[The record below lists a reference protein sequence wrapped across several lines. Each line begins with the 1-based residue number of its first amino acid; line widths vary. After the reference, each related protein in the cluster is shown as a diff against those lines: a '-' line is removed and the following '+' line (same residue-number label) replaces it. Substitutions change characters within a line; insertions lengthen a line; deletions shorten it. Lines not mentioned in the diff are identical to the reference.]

1 MKKQIFKG
9 FYRITLLSAMLSLL
23 FNACQKGTDSL
34 DNDVKSSKK
43 EIVYKELTQDE
54 IKLRSKLE
62 RRAMI
67 TLEVMKDKNI
77 QQLYV
82 DAISK
87 ITKANYR
94 NEEAIPFS
102 ELFNKNGLFPELSN
116 KFSKRFLEVYYSH
129 EYYNSANFPKPDNTF
144 NGNNDLKTRGGDD
157 FLSFSDGSQVYFPY
171 SEFYSGNSY
180 SPTVSYA
187 PLTNDYENGGVIYKN
202 GNYNAVTVNDGYAK
216 GIPTYIVN
224 IDDRGVSEPF
234 SIRAGQGGSVGQV
247 GHFPGTPQSTE
258 DPVTG
263 CNTTGTAINTGY
275 FTATDNF
282 DGVFSGGSEFRFTR
296 STKELKVE
304 NGKITQI
311 DGIIP
316 SKDIIQIDVTRSKIG
331 WMEHWEEKGNIHQ
344 DEAVPVGTIW
354 EQTWEPNEL
363 SIPFCLFEEDNMSG
377 SHKFDVEGRLRLDS
391 LIQYDKTKIPI
402 DINLGFNIHYK
413 ADYNI
418 GTDDVIHQSAFERS
432 TFMRLNTVANPVL
445 KPGKYG
451 CFRRWGLGSKCA
463 ITLIQE

>member
-9 FYRITLLSAMLSLL
+9 FYRITLLSAMFSLL
-23 FNACQKGTDSL
+23 FNSCQKGADSL

-102 ELFNKNGLFPELSN
+102 ELFNKNGVFPELSN

-157 FLSFSDGSQVYFPY
+157 FLNFSDGSQVYFPY
-171 SEFYSGNSY
+171 SELFSGNSY
-180 SPTVSYA
+180 SPTVSSA
-187 PLTNDYENGGVIYKN
+187 PINNVHQNGGVIYNN
-202 GNYNAVTVNDGYAK
+202 GSYKSVTVNDDYAE
-216 GIPTYIVN
+216 GLPTYLVN
-224 IDDRGVSEPF
+224 VGDRGGSGRPF
-234 SIRAGQGGSVGQV
+234 SLSPDFGGW
-247 GHFPGTPQSTE
+247 STE
-258 DPVTG
+258 DPVV
-263 CNTTGTAINTGY
+263 CNTTGTAVTTGF
-275 FTATDNF
+275 FTATDHF
-282 DGVFSGGSEFRFTR
+282 DGLFEGGSEFRFTR
-296 STKELKVE
+296 SKTELTVV

-316 SKDIIQIDVTRSKIG
+316 RTDIIPIDVTRSRIH
-331 WMEHWEEKGNIHQ
+331 WMDHWDGKGNLHQ
-344 DEAVPVGTIW
+344 DEAVPVGTVW

-377 SHKFDVEGRLRLDS
+377 NHKFDVEGRIKLDS
-391 LIQYDKTKIPI
+391 LIQFDKTKIPI
-402 DINLGFNIHYK
+402 DINLGFNLHYK

-418 GTDDVIHQSAFERS
+418 GTDDVIFQSAFERS

-451 CFRRWGLGSKCA
+451 CWRRWGLGNKCA